1 MKTIDIFGYSF
12 SAIKLRK
19 LRAALTTLGVVI
31 GIAAIVALLSIT
43 QGLQTTLTNQL
54 NQGLS
59 ANTLIVTPG
68 SGGFLSGAGGGGGGG
83 GFGGGGAGGAG
94 GNGGAGGG
102 FGGGG
107 FGGSDTSGFH
117 LYVNYTSE
125 INALSPDIQSSIAII
140 SRAGYIQSGNLNR
153 SVTIYGVDFNQY
165 AQIYSTTFVA
175 ASGSIPTNPTGTEAV
190 VGTRVNDPGQNGT
203 LFFGAGDSINV
214 VWTNATVLPPINES
228 YTATVSGVLG
238 KIGGF
243 GIGGPSDTGVYIP
256 IDQAEKFFGTDQADM
271 IIVQLKNHDSATI
284 NATSTE
290 ITKHFSN
297 QVSVISATAV
307 LSLLTS
313 IFSLLN
319 LFLGGIA
326 AISLL
331 VAGIGIMNIMIVSLI
346 ERTREIGILKAL
358 GMKSRTV
365 LTIFLGESIIIGL
378 MGAIIGIVLGWIL
391 ANVTARILSSGVFGG
406 GGGFAITPLLTPEVL
421 VGALVFGVGISV
433 IFALYPAWRASK
445 LKPVEAL
452 RYE

>member
-43 QGLQTTLTNQL
+43 QGLQATLTGQL

-59 ANTLIVTPG
+59 ANTLIVSPG
-68 SGGFLSGAGGGGGGG
+68 SGGFLGGAGGGGGGG
-83 GFGGGGAGGAG
+83 AG
-94 GNGGAGGG
+94 GGG

-107 FGGSDTSGFH
+107 GTSDNSGFK

-125 INALSPDIQSSIAII
+125 INALSPDIDTSIAVI
-140 SRAGYIQSGNLNR
+140 SRGGFVQTDNLNR
-153 SVTIYGVDFNQY
+153 TVTIYGVDFNQY
-165 AQIYSTTFVA
+165 SQVYSTTFIA
-175 ASGSIPTNPTGTEAV
+175 ASGTIPTNPSENDTI
-190 VGTRVNDPGQNGT
+190 VGTRVNQPGQNGT
-203 LFFGAGDSINV
+203 IFFGAGDRINIT
-214 VWTNATVLPPINES
+214 WTNATVLPPVNET
-228 YTATVSGVLG
+228 YTADVSGVLQ

-256 IDQAEKFFGTDQADM
+256 IDKAQSFFGTDQCDM
-271 IIVQLKNHDSATI
+271 IIVKLKSSDNATI
-284 NATSTE
+284 TNVSKA
-290 ITKHFSN
+290 ITDHFSN
-297 QVSVISATAV
+297 QVSVVSSTAV
-307 LSLLTS
+307 LSLLTN
-313 IFSLLN
+313 IFSILQ

-365 LTIFLGESIIIGL
+365 LTIFLGESVIIGL

-391 ANVTARILSSGVFGG
+391 ANVTARVLGSGVFGG
-406 GGGFAITPLLTPEVL
+406 GGGFTITPLLTPEVL
-421 VGALVFGVGISV
+421 VGALGFGVGVSV

>member
-43 QGLQTTLTNQL
+43 QGLQTTLTGQL
-54 NQGLS
+54 QQGLS

-68 SGGFLSGAGGGGGGG
+68 SGGFL
-83 GFGGGGAGGAG
+83 GGGGAGAGPGA
-94 GNGGAGGG
+94 GAGGG
-102 FGGGG
+102 LGGGT
-107 FGGSDTSGFH
+107 SDNSGFK

-125 INALSPDIQSSIAII
+125 IDALSTDIDTSIAVI
-140 SRAGYIQSGNLNR
+140 SRGGFVQTDNLNR
-153 SVTIYGVDFNQY
+153 TVTIYGVDFNQY
-165 AQIYSTTFVA
+165 SQVYSTTFIA
-175 ASGSIPTNPTGTEAV
+175 ASGTIPTNPSENTTV
-190 VGTRVNDPGQNGT
+190 VGTRVNQPGQNGT
-203 LFFGAGDSINV
+203 IFFGTGDTINIT
-214 VWTNATVLPPINES
+214 WTNATVLPPVNET
-228 YTATVSGVLG
+228 YTADVSGVLQ

-243 GIGGPSDTGVYIP
+243 GIGGPSDTGVYMP
-256 IDQAEKFFGTDQADM
+256 LDKAQSFFGTDQCDM
-271 IIVQLKNHDSATI
+271 IIVKLKSSDNATI
-284 NATSTE
+284 TNVSKA
-290 ITKHFSN
+290 ITDHFSN
-297 QVSVISATAV
+297 QVSVVSSTAV
-307 LSLLTS
+307 LSLLSNVFS
-313 IFSLLN
+313 ILQ

-365 LTIFLGESIIIGL
+365 LTIFLGESVIIGL
-378 MGAIIGIVLGWIL
+378 IGAVVGIVLGWVL
-391 ANVTARILSSGVFGG
+391 ANVTASVLGSGVFGG
-406 GGGFAITPLLTPEVL
+406 GTGEFTITPLLTPEVL
-421 VGALVFGVGISV
+421 VGALAFGVGVSV

>member
-43 QGLQTTLTNQL
+43 QGLQATLTGQL

-59 ANTLIVTPG
+59 TNTLIVTSG
-68 SGGFLSGAGGGGGGG
+68 SGGALGGGASGGGGGLGG
-83 GFGGGGAGGAG
+83 GTTD
-94 GNGGAGGG
+94 N
-102 FGGGG
+102 
-107 FGGSDTSGFH
+107 SGFK
-117 LYVNYTSE
+117 LYANYTSE
-125 INALSPDIQSSIAII
+125 IDALSPDIDTSIAVI
-140 SRAGYIQSGNLNR
+140 SRGGSIQTDTLNR
-153 SVTIYGVDFNQY
+153 SVTIYGIDFSQY
-165 AQIYSTTFVA
+165 SKVYSTTFVA
-175 ASGSIPTNPTGTEAV
+175 ASGTIPTNPSGNEAV
-190 VGTRVNDPGQNGT
+190 VGTRVNQPGQNGT
-203 LFFGAGDSINV
+203 VFFGVGNSINIS
-214 VWTNATVLPPINES
+214 WTNATMLPPVNETE
-228 YTATVSGVLG
+228 TANVAAVLQ

-243 GIGGPSDTGVYIP
+243 GLGGPSDTGVYIP
-256 IDQAEKFFGTDQADM
+256 IDRAQSFLGTDQADM
-271 IIVQLKNHDSATI
+271 IIVQLKNSDNATI
-284 NATSTE
+284 TNVSKL
-290 ITKHFSN
+290 ITTHFSN
-297 QVSVISATAV
+297 QVSVISSTAV

-313 IFSLLN
+313 IFSILQ

-365 LTIFLGESIIIGL
+365 LLIFLGESVIIGL
-378 MGAIIGIVLGWIL
+378 IGAVVGIVLGWIL
-391 ANVTARILSSGVFGG
+391 ASVTARVLGSGVFGG
-406 GGGFAITPLLTPEVL
+406 GGGFTITPLLTPEVF
-421 VGALVFGVGISV
+421 VGALAFGVGVSV

>member
-19 LRAALTTLGVVI
+19 LRAALTTLGVII

-43 QGLQTTLTNQL
+43 QGLQATLTHQL

-59 ANTLIVTPG
+59 ANTLIVTSG
-68 SGGFLSGAGGGGGGG
+68 SGGVFGGAANGGGSSNGGQG
-83 GFGGGGAGGAG
+83 GFGGGGAGGG
-94 GNGGAGGG
+94 SGG

-107 FGGSDTSGFH
+107 GASANSGFN

-125 INALSPDIQSSIAII
+125 IDALSPDIKSSVAII
-140 SRAGYIQSGNLNR
+140 SRSGYIQTENLNR
-153 SVTIYGVDFNQY
+153 SVTIYGVDFNKY
-165 AQIYSTTFVA
+165 AQIYGTTFVA
-175 ASGSIPTNPTGTEAV
+175 ASGNIPSSPVETDTV
-190 VGTRVNDPGQNGT
+190 VGTRVNQPGQNGT
-203 LFFGAGDSINV
+203 MFFGAGDNINI
-214 VWTNATVLPPINES
+214 VWTNATVLPPINET
-228 YTATVSGVLG
+228 YTAEVAGVLG

-256 IDQAEKFFGTDQADM
+256 LDKAESFFGTNQSDM
-271 IIVQLKNHDSATI
+271 LIVTLKSSDNATI
-284 NATSTE
+284 SNVSKL
-290 ITKHFSN
+290 ITDHFSN
-297 QVSVISATAV
+297 QVTVVSATAV
-307 LSLLTS
+307 LSLLTN
-313 IFSLLN
+313 IFSILQ

-365 LTIFLGESIIIGL
+365 LTIFLGESVIIGL
-378 MGAIIGIVLGWIL
+378 MGAVIGIVLGWIL
-391 ANVTARILSSGVFGG
+391 ANVTARVLGSGLFGG
-406 GGGFAITPLLTPEVL
+406 GGFTVTPLLTLEVL
-421 VGALVFGVGISV
+421 VGALVFGVGVSV

>member
-43 QGLQTTLTNQL
+43 QGLQATITGQL

-59 ANTLIVTPG
+59 ANTLIVTPS
-68 SGGFLSGAGGGGGGG
+68 SGGI
-83 GFGGGGAGGAG
+83 FGGGGAGG
-94 GNGGAGGG
+94 

-107 FGGSDTSGFH
+107 GLGGGGGGESSSSGFA
-117 LYVNYTSE
+117 LYANYTDE
-125 INALSPDIQSSIAII
+125 INALSPDINTSVAII
-140 SRAGYIQSGNLNR
+140 SQGGFMQTDNLNR
-153 SVTIYGVDFNQY
+153 SITIYGIDFNEY
-165 AQIYSTTFVA
+165 TRVYPTTFIA
-175 ASGSIPTNPTGTEAV
+175 QSGTIPTNPADNDV
-190 VGTRVNDPGQNGT
+190 IVGTRVNQPGQNGT
-203 LFFGAGDSINV
+203 IYFNTGDSINITF
-214 VWTNATVLPPINES
+214 TNATVLPPVNET
-228 YTATVSGVLG
+228 YTADVTGVLQ

-256 IDQAEKFFGTDQADM
+256 LTKSESFFNTTQCNM
-271 IIVQLKNHDSATI
+271 IIVQLKSSDNATI
-284 NATSTE
+284 TNVSKL
-290 ITKHFSN
+290 ITDHFSN
-297 QVSVISATAV
+297 QVSVISSTAV

-313 IFSLLN
+313 IFSILQ

-331 VAGIGIMNIMIVSLI
+331 VAGIDIMNIMIVSLI

-378 MGAIIGIVLGWIL
+378 LGAVIGIISGWVLAI
-391 ANVTARILSSGVFGG
+391 VTARVLGSGIFGG
-406 GGGFAITPLLTPEVL
+406 GGFSIEPLLTPEVL
-421 VGALVFGVGISV
+421 AGALAFGVGVSV

-445 LKPVEAL
+445 LKPVDAL

>member
-43 QGLQTTLTNQL
+43 QGLQATITGQL

-68 SGGFLSGAGGGGGGG
+68 SGGFLGGAGGGGAGAGGGAGDRG
-83 GFGGGGAGGAG
+83 GFGGAGGSTD
-94 GNGGAGGG
+94 N
-102 FGGGG
+102 
-107 FGGSDTSGFH
+107 SGFK

-125 INALSPDIQSSIAII
+125 IDALSQDIDMSIAVI
-140 SRAGYIQSGNLNR
+140 SRTGFIETDNLNR
-153 SVTIYGVDFNQY
+153 TVTIYGVNFNDYSQV
-165 AQIYSTTFVA
+165 YSTTFEA
-175 ASGSIPTNPTGTEAV
+175 ASGAIPINPAETDAV
-190 VGTRVNDPGQNGT
+190 VGTRVNQPGQNGT
-203 LFFGAGDSINV
+203 IFFGASDLINIT
-214 VWTNATVLPPINES
+214 WTNATVLPPVNET
-228 YTATVSGVLG
+228 YTADVSGVLG

-243 GIGGPSDTGVYIP
+243 GVGGPSDTGVYIP
-256 IDQAEKFFGTDQADM
+256 IDKALSFFGTEQVDM
-271 IIVQLKNHDSATI
+271 IIVKLKSSDNATI
-284 NATSTE
+284 TNVSKL
-290 ITKHFSN
+290 ITDHFSN
-297 QVSVISATAV
+297 QVSVISSTAV

-313 IFSLLN
+313 IFSLLQ

-365 LTIFLGESIIIGL
+365 LTIFLGESVIIGL
-378 MGAIIGIVLGWIL
+378 IGAVVGIVLGWIL
-391 ANVTARILSSGVFGG
+391 ANATATILGSGAFGG
-406 GGGFAITPLLTPEVL
+406 GGGFTITPLLTPEVL
-421 VGALVFGVGISV
+421 VGALGFGVGVSV

>member
-19 LRAALTTLGVVI
+19 LRAALTTLGVII

-43 QGLQTTLTNQL
+43 QGLQASITGQL
-54 NQGLS
+54 QQGLS
-59 ANTLIVTPG
+59 TNSLIVTAG
-68 SGGFLSGAGGGGGGG
+68 ASSSSGFGAGASGGSSGGNP
-83 GFGGGGAGGAG
+83 FGGGGSQ
-94 GNGGAGGG
+94 NSG
-102 FGGGG
+102 F
-107 FGGSDTSGFH
+107 SLHVNDTSVIDG
-117 LYVNYTSE
+117 
-125 INALSPDIQSSIAII
+125 LSPDIVASFAVI
-140 SRAGYIQSGNLNR
+140 SRSGYVQTADSNR
-153 SVTIYGVDFNQY
+153 SVTIYGVDYEQY
-165 AQIYSTTFVA
+165 AKVYSTTFVA
-175 ASGSIPTNPTGTEAV
+175 GSGTIPTNPTNSDAV
-190 VGTRVNDPGQNGT
+190 AGFNVANGEVNRNGKNPLT
-203 LFFGAGDSINV
+203 PFGAGTSVNII
-214 VWTNATVLPPINES
+214 WTNATTLPPVNQTYAAYVTAVLP
-228 YTATVSGVLG
+228 

-243 GIGGPSDTGVYIP
+243 GLGGPSDSGVYIP
-256 IDQAEKFFGTDQADM
+256 ISQAESFFGTDQADM
-271 IIVQLKNHDSATI
+271 IIVQLKNSD
-284 NATSTE
+284 NATVTTV
-290 ITKHFSN
+290 TKAINDHFSD
-297 QVSVISATAV
+297 QVTVISSTAV

-313 IFSLLN
+313 VFSILQ

-378 MGAIIGIVLGWIL
+378 MGAIIGIILGWVL
-391 ANVTARILSSGVFGG
+391 ANVTATVLGSGVFGG
-406 GGGFAITPLLTPEVL
+406 GGGFTITPLLTPDVL
-421 VGALVFGVGISV
+421 VGALGFGVGVSV

>member
-1 MKTIDIFGYSF
+1 MKTVDIFGYSF

-19 LRAALTTLGVVI
+19 LRAALTTLGVII

-43 QGLQTTLTNQL
+43 QGLQATLTGQL
-54 NQGLS
+54 SQGLS
-59 ANTLIVTPG
+59 TNTLIVTSG
-68 SGGFLSGAGGGGGGG
+68 SGGALGGATGGGG
-83 GFGGGGAGGAG
+83 GFGGGGGPS
-94 GNGGAGGG
+94 AGGG
-102 FGGGG
+102 LGGGAN
-107 FGGSDTSGFH
+107 DNSGFK

-125 INALSPDIQSSIAII
+125 IDALSPDIDTSIAVI
-140 SRAGYIQSGNLNR
+140 SHGGFIQTDTLNR

-165 AQIYSTTFVA
+165 SKVYTSTFVA
-175 ASGSIPTNPTGTEAV
+175 ASGTIPTNPSGNEAV
-190 VGTRVNDPGQNGT
+190 VGTRVNQPGQNGT
-203 LFFGAGDSINV
+203 IFFGVGNSINIS
-214 VWTNATVLPPINES
+214 WTNATVLPPVNETETTS
-228 YTATVSGVLG
+228 VAAVLQ

-243 GIGGPSDTGVYIP
+243 GLGGPSDTGVYIP
-256 IDQAEKFFGTDQADM
+256 IDRAQSFLGNDQADM
-271 IIVQLKNHDSATI
+271 IIVKLKNSDNTTI
-284 NATSTE
+284 TNVSKL
-290 ITKHFSN
+290 ITDHFSN
-297 QVSVISATAV
+297 QVSVVSSTAV

-313 IFSLLN
+313 IFSLLQ

-365 LTIFLGESIIIGL
+365 LTIFLGESVIIGL
-378 MGAIIGIVLGWIL
+378 IGAIVGIVLGWIL
-391 ANVTARILSSGVFGG
+391 ANITASVIGSGVFGG
-406 GGGFAITPLLTPEVL
+406 GGGFTITPLLTPEVL
-421 VGALVFGVGISV
+421 VGALAFGVGVSV